1 MRDNPARV
9 DRRTFAQD
17 FFFELMRDSQRVR
30 AVYLAERER
39 WIRTLEIAGR
49 EEVLFELEM
58 LLRGIDGFFTL
69 RNLFGE
75 KQPPGPCLPRRAERS
90 SSTRFANRR
99 TPAGTP
105 AHDDRPSPPRFARL
119 PFPQAGEAMA
129 RCARRRLR
137 TWIGSCK

>member
-1 MRDNPARV
+1 V
-9 DRRTFAQD
+9 DRRGVAQD

-58 LLRGIDGFFTL
+58 LLRGIDRFFTL

-75 KQPPGPCLPRRAERS
+75 EQPPADRDFREELKVPATPCTAPRTSRA
-90 SSTRFANRR
+90 
-99 TPAGTP
+99 G
-105 AHDDRPSPPRFARL
+105 
-119 PFPQAGEAMA
+119 
-129 RCARRRLR
+129 
-137 TWIGSCK
+137 